1 MDFDLSNEQE
11 ILQETVDKF
20 IGNVCPITRVRELS
34 ERDDPYD
41 EELWDRCVD
50 LGLGGLL
57 VPEEY
62 GGAGLGLLDAALV
75 VESLGRGAVP
85 SPFIEHT
92 VAVLALRLGGSR
104 EQKRKWLPGMAQGD
118 VRGCVALGEQE
129 NAWFGDRW
137 TTRFDSGAGGR
148 EGVRGTKAPV
158 SFGAGSDLVV
168 VGTAGGGLVLVEGAD
183 PGLRFERIDGIDRT
197 RRLDRLEIEGASG
210 SVLSAR
216 DGIASRV
223 VDAWLVLL
231 AADAFGGAVAC
242 LARSV
247 AYAKEREQFGVKIG
261 SFQAL
266 KHQLAN
272 MALEVEPA
280 RTLYWYAAH
289 AFDRE
294 LADASCAAAAAKSAI
309 CDRYLRIA
317 RSAVEVHGGIGY
329 TWECDIQLFLKR
341 ALFDG
346 LYLGDSR
353 VHYRRIAESS
363 GW

>member
-1 MDFDLSNEQE
+1 MNFDLSSEQE
-11 ILQETVDKF
+11 ILQETVDNF
-20 IGNVCPITRVRELS
+20 IGNVCPISRVRELA
-34 ERDDPYD
+34 ECDDPYD

-62 GGAGLGLLDAALV
+62 GGAGLGLLDAAIV

-85 SPFIEHT
+85 SPLIEHT
-92 VAVLALRLGGSR
+92 VAVLALCLGGSR
-104 EQKRKWLPGMAQGD
+104 EQKGKWLPGMARGD
-118 VRGCVALGEQE
+118 VRGCVALGEPGS
-129 NAWFGDRW
+129 AWFGDRW
-137 TTRFDSGAGGR
+137 TTCLDSGAGPR
-148 EGVRGTKAPV
+148 AGVRGTKAPV
-158 SFGAGSDLVV
+158 SFGVGSDLVI

-183 PGLRFERIDGIDRT
+183 PGLRFDRIAGIDRT

-210 SVLSAR
+210 SVLSER
-216 DGIASRV
+216 DGIVSRV

-231 AADAFGGAVAC
+231 AADAFGGAAAC
-242 LARSV
+242 LERSV

-353 VHYRRIAESS
+353 VHYRRVAESS